1 MERDISTGDLVWF
14 KFVDDYLFK
23 AGKVVF
29 GTRWRLVN
37 FFDDLMYSDHV
48 VGPPLLVI
56 DTVPEIE
63 LLEIRQTF
71 GRNWD
76 YLTRKP
82 GLLLYCLAADNK
94 MIVAKRESLTRH
106 ACESLNA
113 I

>member
-1 MERDISTGDLVWF
+1 MKRDISTGDLVWF
-14 KFVDDYLFK
+14 KFIDDYLYRT
-23 AGKVVF
+23 GKVVY
-29 GTRWRLVN
+29 GTKWRLMN
-37 FFDDLMYSDHV
+37 FLDAHIDMS
-48 VGPPLLVI
+48 GRRGGPLLVI
-56 DTVPEIE
+56 DTVPEVE

-82 GLLLYCLAADNK
+82 GLLLYCLAADNHL
-94 MIVAKRESLTRH
+94 IVVKRESLTRY